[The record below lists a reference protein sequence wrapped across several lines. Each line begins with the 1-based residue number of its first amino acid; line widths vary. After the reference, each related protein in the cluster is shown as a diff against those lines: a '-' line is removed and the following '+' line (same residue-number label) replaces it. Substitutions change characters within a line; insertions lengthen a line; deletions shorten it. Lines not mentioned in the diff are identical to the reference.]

1 VRIQKVFSFFKKISD
16 GAHGNTSGFHGSLTP
31 QSTWKILNALD
42 VFGRSVEDIGAGNG
56 IFLSA
61 ALSNGASK
69 AHGFELPG
77 NEANRYI
84 FKAAM
89 ARMAKIFSSR
99 AHADLEFKNIEK
111 VETAAILRLILMEN

>member
-1 VRIQKVFSFFKKISD
+1 MRIQKVFSFFKKISD
-16 GAHGNTSGFHGSLTP
+16 GAHGNTSGFHGCLTP
-31 QSTWKILNALD
+31 HSTWKILKALD

-61 ALSNGASK
+61 ALSKSASK
-69 AHGFELPG
+69 AHGFRGFELPG

-99 AHADLEFKNIEK
+99 AHADLEFKNIE
-111 VETAAILRLILMEN
+111 I

>member
-1 VRIQKVFSFFKKISD
+1 MRIQKVFSFFKKISD

-84 FKAAM
+84 FS
-89 ARMAKIFSSR
+89 RRQWQGWPRFSVLALMLSWNLKTLKR
-99 AHADLEFKNIEK
+99 W
-111 VETAAILRLILMEN
+111 RLQLSYG

>member
-1 VRIQKVFSFFKKISD
+1 MTIKKVSSLFKKICD

-31 QSTWKILNALD
+31 HSTWKILEALD
-42 VFGRSVEDIGAGNG
+42 VFGRSFADIGAGNG

-84 FKAAM
+84 FKAAI
-89 ARMAKIFSSR
+89 ARMTKIFSSR

-111 VETAAILRLILMEN
+111 VETVQLSYG